1 METITAKAFAST
13 VEFDGAAVT
22 IRHGG
27 WSQFGRTVKRI
38 PVRQITAVQWK
49 DAGFVGGF
57 IQFTL
62 GGAIERQSRYG
73 QRVSDARKDENS
85 VTFSVREQPVFE
97 RLRKAVE
104 AAMVTPPPAAASA
117 DGAPVDVVGQL
128 ERLAALREAGAI
140 SSVEFDGA
148 KARLLAML

>member
-13 VEFDGAAVT
+13 VEFDSATVT

-27 WSQFGRTVKRI
+27 WSQFGKTVKRI

-62 GGAIERQSRYG
+62 GGGIERQSRFG

-97 RLRKAVE
+97 RLRQAVE
-104 AAMVTPPPAAASA
+104 AAMVAPPAAGSA

-128 ERLAALREAGAI
+128 ERLAALREADAI
-140 SSVEFDGA
+140 SLTEFEAA
-148 KARLLAML
+148 KARLLGTL